1 MKKFQKAANITEMIF
16 QDDIKKGALIIL
28 YVKGYLGDPSWKLLP
43 ETIVFDED
51 RRMVTI
57 RIFAE
62 KNPKAIAIQ
71 VIKDFEKEISFTFPL
86 SGKWTVRCN
95 TNSMEIE
102 VKD

>member
-1 MKKFQKAANITEMIF
+1 MKKFQKVANITEITL
-16 QDDIKKGALIIL
+16 QDEIRKGALTIL
-28 YVKGYLGDPSWKLLP
+28 NVKGYLGDPSWKLLP

-51 RRMVTI
+51 RRIVTI
-57 RIFAE
+57 RIIAE

-71 VIKDFEKEISFTFPL
+71 VIKDFEKEVSFTFPL
-86 SGKWTVRCN
+86 CGKWTVRCN